1 MRPLSSR
8 AVSGENGGGAP
19 FRHDRRGRGYDV
31 AGRPHART
39 AAPPCARAS
48 RRARG
53 RSIPYPIYMMEQ
65 PAPLEPFSAARM
77 PASSTSRWRPHI
89 EWPTAAAI
97 LYYAVTA
104 ALLLRLIYGYL
115 FARRLVAASRREGS
129 VGQTER
135 RDKPACNRE

>member
-1 MRPLSSR
+1 MTVVAAGMMLLAALTPALPPLPVRVLR
-8 AVSGENGGGAP
+8 AERAA
-19 FRHDRRGRGYDV
+19 V
-31 AGRPHART
+31 AFPT
-39 AAPPCARAS
+39 
-48 RRARG
+48 
-53 RSIPYPIYMMEQ
+53 PIYMMEQ

-129 VGQTER
+129 VGQTVR